1 MSINLAKDPTLKTLL
16 IQGELQNRGLYHGIL
31 DNDWGKETND
41 AYQEFLKSILG
52 NKAPSNLIQDSPL
65 YTSAALQDSRV
76 AEIRNTAE
84 LIKENRSRYE
94 VVEKETGVPWWFIGV
109 LHYREASL
117 SFKTHLHNGDSLSA
131 RTKNVPKGYPKTGSP
146 PFTWEYSAVDALKY
160 DKLTGL
166 EWSSMQK
173 ALDRAERF
181 NGVGYRSRGLPSPYV
196 WAATSVQKIG
206 KFVEDGKFSATTWD
220 KQLGVA
226 AIWKALGI

>member
-117 SFKTHLHNGDSLSA
+117 SFKTHLHNGDSF
-131 RTKNVPKGYPKTGSP
+131 RR
-146 PFTWEYSAVDALKY
+146 
-160 DKLTGL
+160 
-166 EWSSMQK
+166 Q
-173 ALDRAERF
+173 
-181 NGVGYRSRGLPSPYV
+181 
-196 WAATSVQKIG
+196 
-206 KFVEDGKFSATTWD
+206 
-220 KQLGVA
+220 
-226 AIWKALGI
+226 